1 MHPMFAELFMSPE
14 GPEAD
19 ERRRVRRARRTRQLR
34 TVSAARAKPRGSAAA
49 FSARRAP

>member
-14 GPEAD
+14 EPEAD

-34 TVSAARAKPRGSAAA
+34 TVSAARAKPRGSAA
-49 FSARRAP
+49 FSGRRAP